1 MEDSSSSL
9 VPGLPATHGD
19 APRELTTAGK
29 VTVAALALYLIA
41 SLPGWLW
48 VLADGATGRF
58 RLLTLIG
65 IQTVSDT
72 EAVNLVKLAYFA
84 AVGGAVGG
92 VTFGMMNLQRHAT
105 VGSFRPVFAG
115 DYLFRPFG
123 ASALALVVFALARGG
138 VLTVL
143 GVDAAAGSATIGAR
157 LSSLGIGFLVGFAS
171 VAVIRSLNGL
181 AARTFGAERDGKA

>member
-1 MEDSSSSL
+1 ML
-9 VPGLPATHGD
+9 LPDDAFRAS
-19 APRELTTAGK
+19 APRELTTTGK
-29 VTVAALALYLIA
+29 LTVAALALYLIA
-41 SLPGWLW
+41 SLPMWLW
-48 VLADGATGRF
+48 VLADGATGQF
-58 RLLTLIG
+58 RLLATIG
-65 IQTVSDT
+65 VPVITDA
-72 EAVNLVKLAYFA
+72 EAVQLVKLAYFA

-123 ASALALVVFALARGG
+123 ASALAMVVFALARGG

-143 GVDAAAGSATIGAR
+143 GVDAAAGSATVGSR

-171 VAVIRSLNGL
+171 VAVVRSLTKL
-181 AARTFGAERDGKA
+181 AGRTFGGEREE